1 MTTLRPFLLSCCM
14 ILACAS
20 GAFAQAPA
28 PPAAA
33 PSAPGAEAA
42 SPGGWS
48 YIVEPY
54 LLVPSMSGTAGAGG
68 LTSEVDVSAGDI
80 FGALDMGAMLYL
92 EARNPKWA
100 FSLDATYMDLG
111 ASGTTKVG
119 NVGVELDLKQTGITA
134 AGYRRL
140 TPWAEAMLGLTFNS
154 VSESLKGSGPAAVNK
169 STDQYWVDPY
179 LGVRLAAPADKWRF
193 GFFGAIGGFG
203 VGSDFAWQVFPE
215 VGYRFN
221 RLFELTGGYRALGMD
236 YSNDSENGEFVYDL
250 ITYGPQLGAKF
261 HF

>member
-1 MTTLRPFLLSCCM
+1 M

-20 GAFAQAPA
+20 GAIAQAPA
-28 PPAAA
+28 PA
-33 PSAPGAEAA
+33 PSA
-42 SPGGWS
+42 PGGWS

-54 LLVPSMSGTAGAGG
+54 LLAPSMSGTAGVRG
-68 LTSEVDVSAGDI
+68 LTSEVDASAGDI
-80 FGALDMGAMLYL
+80 VGALDMGAMLYL

-111 ASGTTKVG
+111 ASGTTRLG
-119 NVGVELDLKQTGITA
+119 GVDLDLKQTGITA

-140 TPWAEAMLGLTFNS
+140 APWAEAMLGLTFNS
-154 VSESLKGSGPAAVNK
+154 ISGSLKGTGPVAENR
-169 STDQYWVDPY
+169 SDDQNWVDPY

-203 VGSDFAWQVFPE
+203 IGSDFAWQAFPE

-221 RLFELTGGYRALGMD
+221 RLFELTGGYRAVGMD

-250 ITYGPQLGAKF
+250 ITSGPQLGAKF